1 MKIMKS
7 GFFWITGYV
16 LAALALVLLAASP
29 LFGAL
34 KEEERLADSA
44 LVLEEALNI
53 PDAIPQELLD
63 RAECVIVV
71 PAAKKG
77 AFVFGASYGRGTM
90 VCRTGEKFDGAWGSP
105 AMYALEGGSFG
116 LQIGGQATDFI
127 LLVMN
132 ERGANSLLNSK
143 TRLGVD
149 ASVAAG
155 PKGRTAIAATDAY
168 MRAEILSYSRNR
180 GLFAGLSLEGSTLR
194 PDNGANEKVYG
205 QEISARS
212 IVLENA
218 VSVPAAG
225 QKLVSLLQERS
236 PKNISG

>member
-1 MKIMKS
+1 MRIMKS
-7 GFFWITGYV
+7 GFIWIAGYV
-16 LAALALVLLAASP
+16 LAALAIVILAATP
-29 LFGAL
+29 LFGDQ
-34 KEEERLADSA
+34 KEEDRLADA
-44 LVLEEALNI
+44 AVVLEEALNVPDDI
-53 PDAIPQELLD
+53 PRELID

-71 PAAKKG
+71 PSAKKG
-77 AFVFGASYGRGTM
+77 AFVFGGSYGRGVM
-90 VCRTGEKFDGAWGSP
+90 VCRTGEKFDGAWGAP

-127 LLVMN
+127 FLVMN

-143 TRLGVD
+143 TRLGAD

-155 PKGRTAIAATDAY
+155 PKGRTAIAATDAF

-180 GLFAGLSLEGSTLR
+180 GLFAGVSLEGSTLR

-205 QEISARS
+205 QEISARA

-218 VSVPAAG
+218 VGVPAAG
-225 QKLVSLLQERS
+225 QKLVSLLQSAS
-236 PKNISG
+236 PRNISG